1 MNFRKAANRSL
12 FCNGHYDDEYYVP
25 TVALIMAVIYSLLSV
40 ATALEN
46 ILILVALRRDR
57 CLHPPSK
64 LLLCNLTI
72 TDLCTAL
79 ISQPVS
85 AAVILVGR
93 DQIGGELCL
102 LVEYTAFLLTAIFS
116 GLSLSTVTVISVD
129 RLMALLL
136 GIRYRQTITGRRIR
150 VVLFL
155 MWIQS
160 ILVGAVSFWNMKAFF
175 FVCGLLVT
183 LKMTISTYCYTRI
196 FHNIWRRRTAV
207 RDLRGEGAAALL
219 VMARYKK
226 TVINSLWVHI
236 TLVTCYFPFAV
247 VTTLMLIRGLNFT
260 IFVAQVVAVGLI
272 SLNSV
277 LNPIVYCWK
286 IKEVRKAVK
295 ETITQFCACFYG

>member
-85 AAVILVGR
+85 AAVSLVGR

-102 LVEYTAFLLTAIFS
+102 LVEYIAFLLTAIFS
-116 GLSLSTVTVISVD
+116 GLSLLNLTVISVD

-136 GIRYRQTITGRRIR
+136 GIR
-150 VVLFL
+150 
-155 MWIQS
+155 
-160 ILVGAVSFWNMKAFF
+160 
-175 FVCGLLVT
+175 
-183 LKMTISTYCYTRI
+183 
-196 FHNIWRRRTAV
+196 
-207 RDLRGEGAAALL
+207 
-219 VMARYKK
+219 
-226 TVINSLWVHI
+226 
-236 TLVTCYFPFAV
+236 
-247 VTTLMLIRGLNFT
+247 
-260 IFVAQVVAVGLI
+260 
-272 SLNSV
+272 
-277 LNPIVYCWK
+277 
-286 IKEVRKAVK
+286 
-295 ETITQFCACFYG
+295 

>member
-1 MNFRKAANRSL
+1 MNFCEAANRSV
-12 FCNGHYDDEYYVP
+12 FCNGNFDDEYHLP
-25 TVALIMAVIYSLLSV
+25 TVTLIMAVIFSLLSV

-46 ILILVALRRDR
+46 NLILVALRRDR

-85 AAVILVGR
+85 AAVSLAGR
-93 DQIGGELCL
+93 DQIGGERCL

-136 GIRYRQTITGRRIR
+136 GIRYKQTITGRRIR

-155 MWIQS
+155 LWIQS
-160 ILVGAVSFWNMKAFF
+160 ILVGV
-175 FVCGLLVT
+175 
-183 LKMTISTYCYTRI
+183 
-196 FHNIWRRRTAV
+196 
-207 RDLRGEGAAALL
+207 
-219 VMARYKK
+219 
-226 TVINSLWVHI
+226 
-236 TLVTCYFPFAV
+236 
-247 VTTLMLIRGLNFT
+247 
-260 IFVAQVVAVGLI
+260 VVAVGLI